1 MGHIGKEP
9 AGGAEATRLD
19 LLSREEK
26 RENQTYW
33 KAKIRY
39 KIRWVAEGTFSIFKR
54 VFGER
59 VMFLK

>member
-1 MGHIGKEP
+1 MN
-9 AGGAEATRLD
+9 

-39 KIRWVAEGTFSIFKR
+39 NMRWVAGEAFSIFKR
-54 VFGER
+54 VFGEHL
-59 VMFLK
+59 MALKWENIVQEIRLK